1 MSEFRKINRLLQT
14 ESSVSPGADDED
26 IAIFASYLSKVENLV
41 VVVSDM
47 ARNTSRIYCGK
58 FADSLGLKDYTT
70 ENSIWEKAILDLM
83 PEEERD
89 EKYRAELR
97 FFHYLRH
104 LPRETRPNYYLASR
118 LRFTTGKG
126 IMTDVLHKMHYVYA
140 DDGESIR
147 YAICTYGP
155 LTAGFSGRSVAVSS
169 LTGVSEELTS
179 TTEILSSREIQI
191 LRLIDSGKKTAE
203 IAGML
208 SVSPHT
214 VNRHRQNI
222 IGKLQAKN
230 SVEACSLA
238 KALQLM

>member
-1 MSEFRKINRLLQT
+1 MSEFRKLNRLLQT
-14 ESSVSPGADDED
+14 EKTGRPEADDED
-26 IAIFASYLSKVENLV
+26 ISIFARYLSKVENLV

-47 ARNTSRIYCGK
+47 ARNTSRIYRGG
-58 FADSLGLKDYTT
+58 FAGILGLKDYTT

-104 LPRETRPNYYLASR
+104 LPRDARPNYHLASR

-126 IMTDVLHKMHYVYA
+126 RMTDVLHRMHYVYA

-155 LTAGFSGRSVAVSS
+155 LTTGFSGRSVVVSS

>member
-14 ESSVSPGADDED
+14 EKPVSPGADDED
-26 IAIFASYLSKVENLV
+26 IAIFARYLSKVENLV

-47 ARNTSRIYCGK
+47 ARNTSRIYCGG
-58 FADSLGLKDYTT
+58 FASILGLKNYTT

-104 LPRETRPNYYLASR
+104 LPREARPNYYLASR
-118 LRFTTGKG
+118 LRFITGKG
-126 IMTDVLHKMHYVYA
+126 IMTDVLHRMHYVYA

-155 LTAGFSGRSVAVSS
+155 LTAGFSGRSRVVSS

-230 SVEACSLA
+230 SVEACSVA

>member
-14 ESSVSPGADDED
+14 ESPVSPGADDEE

-47 ARNTSRIYCGK
+47 ARHTSRLYCGG
-58 FADSLGLKDYTT
+58 FADILGLKDYTT

-104 LPRETRPNYYLASR
+104 LPREARPNYYLASR
-118 LRFTTGKG
+118 LRFTTGTG
-126 IMTDVLHKMHYVYA
+126 IMTAVLHRMHYVYA

-155 LTAGFSGRSVAVSS
+155 SRPVFQAVAW
-169 LTGVSEELTS
+169 
-179 TTEILSSREIQI
+179 R
-191 LRLIDSGKKTAE
+191 
-203 IAGML
+203 
-208 SVSPHT
+208 
-214 VNRHRQNI
+214 
-222 IGKLQAKN
+222 
-230 SVEACSLA
+230 
-238 KALQLM
+238 

>member
-1 MSEFRKINRLLQT
+1 MA
-14 ESSVSPGADDED
+14 V
-26 IAIFASYLSKVENLV
+26 VEV
-41 VVVSDM
+41 VGDYGVG
-47 ARNTSRIYCGK
+47 GK
-58 FADSLGLKDYTT
+58 
-70 ENSIWEKAILDLM
+70 
-83 PEEERD
+83 
-89 EKYRAELR
+89 
-97 FFHYLRH
+97 
-104 LPRETRPNYYLASR
+104 
-118 LRFTTGKG
+118 
-126 IMTDVLHKMHYVYA
+126 
-140 DDGESIR
+140 SIR

-230 SVEACSLA
+230 SVEACSVA